1 MVSVSMRFPKIAVVP
16 TRLIETSKRDAVRLI
31 PENACAL
38 TNQSGQVLS
47 PLAPSEGSEQDV
59 YIYDCTDCI
68 IDLRHV
74 PVAAM
79 HLRNIH
85 RCVILSGLGS
95 GSLLGH
101 SIKESV
107 LVIGCKQ
114 VLQLDK

>member
-1 MVSVSMRFPKIAVVP
+1 MRELNFYSNALCQQDGV
-16 TRLIETSKRDAVRLI
+16 ETAKPDAIRLI

-38 TNQSGQVLS
+38 TNLSRQVLS
-47 PLAPSEGSEQDV
+47 PLAPTDGSEQDV
-59 YIYDCTDCI
+59 YIYDCSDCV
-68 IDLRHV
+68 IDLRNV

-79 HLRNIH
+79 HLRNVH

-107 LVIGCKQ
+107 LVLGCKQ
-114 VLQLDK
+114 VC

>member
-1 MVSVSMRFPKIAVVP
+1 MVRVSMHLLEIAGVP
-16 TRLIETSKRDAVRLI
+16 TRLIETAKRDALRLI

-38 TNQSGQVLS
+38 TNQTGQILS
-47 PLAPSEGSEQDV
+47 PLAPSDGSEQDV
-59 YIYDCTDCI
+59 YIYDCIDCI

-107 LVIGCKQ
+107 LALGCKQ
-114 VLQLDK
+114 VV